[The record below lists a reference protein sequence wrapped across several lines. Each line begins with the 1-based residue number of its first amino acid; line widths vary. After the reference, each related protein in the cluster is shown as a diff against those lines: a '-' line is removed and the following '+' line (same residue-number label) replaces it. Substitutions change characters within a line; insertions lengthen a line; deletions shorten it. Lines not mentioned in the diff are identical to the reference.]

1 MAQTTVLAAAQTA
14 AVSSDIV
21 VPAGSQV
28 SVSIFAAAGIPAG
41 VRCSLLMKTPSK
53 PERIAALTSINP
65 STLITGP
72 GTFVVTRPLITAF
85 GVNVGAFT
93 ES

>member
-1 MAQTTVLAAAQTA
+1 MTQTTVLAAAQTA

-21 VPAGSQV
+21 VAPGSQV

-41 VRCSLLMKTPSK
+41 VRCSLLLKTPGK

-65 STLITGP
+65 TALVTGP
-72 GTFVVTRPLITAF
+72 GTFVVSRPLITSF